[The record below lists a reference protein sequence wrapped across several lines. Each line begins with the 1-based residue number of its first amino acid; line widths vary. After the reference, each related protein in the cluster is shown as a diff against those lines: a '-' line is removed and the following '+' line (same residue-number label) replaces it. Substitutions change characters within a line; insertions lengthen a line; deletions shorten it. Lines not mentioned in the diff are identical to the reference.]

1 MQDVNILII
10 EDELKVANSLRANL
24 SELGFR
30 VEVAYDGAMGKKMFY
45 AQNFDLLLLDLNLP
59 HLNGYELCK
68 EFRQKKKSVPILI
81 LTAFGDI
88 EDKMQA
94 FELGAD
100 DYLIKPFDFRELLAR
115 MRVFLKRQDPTIDQG
130 QVITIDDLVIN
141 TFTKSVTRGDQPVTL
156 TAKEFS
162 LLELLVRN
170 AGRVVRKVEIAE
182 KVWDLSFDTGTNVIE
197 VYINF
202 LRRKIDKDFDKKLI
216 HTRSGMGY
224 YIKG

>member
-59 HLNGYELCK
+59 HINGYELCK

-100 DYLIKPFDFRELLAR
+100 DYLTKPFDFRELLAR

-130 QVITIDDLVIN
+130 QVITIDNLVIN

>member
-1 MQDVNILII
+1 MQDINILII

-30 VEVAYDGAMGKKMFY
+30 VEVAYDGAMGKKMFH

-59 HLNGYELCK
+59 HINGYELCK
-68 EFRQKKKSVPILI
+68 EFRQKKKSTPILI

-94 FELGAD
+94 FDLGAD

-130 QVITIDDLVIN
+130 QVISIDNLVVN
-141 TFTKSVTRGDQPVTL
+141 TFTKSVTRGDQPINL

-202 LRRKIDKDFDKKLI
+202 LRRKVDKDFDKKLI

>member
-1 MQDVNILII
+1 MQDVNILIV

-24 SELGFR
+24 SELGFQ
-30 VEVAYDGAMGKKMFY
+30 VEVAYDGAMGKKMFH
-45 AQNFDLLLLDLNLP
+45 AQPFDVLLLDLNLP
-59 HLNGYELCK
+59 HINGYELCK
-68 EFRQKKKSVPILI
+68 EFRQKKNNVPILV

-100 DYLIKPFDFRELLAR
+100 DYLIKPFEFRELLAR
-115 MRVFLKRQDPTIDQG
+115 MRVFLKRQNPTIDQG
-130 QVITIDDLVIN
+130 QVITIDNLVVN
-141 TFTKSVTRGDQPVTL
+141 TFTKSITRGGQPINL

-202 LRRKIDKDFDKKLI
+202 LRRKVDKDFDKKLI

>member
-1 MQDVNILII
+1 MQDIHILII

-24 SELGFR
+24 AELGFKA
-30 VEVAYDGAMGKKMFY
+30 EVAYDGAMGKKLFY
-45 AQNFDLLLLDLNLP
+45 AHSFDLLLLDLNLP

-68 EFRQKKKSVPILI
+68 EFRQKKKSIPILI

-115 MRVFLKRQDPTIDQG
+115 IRVFLKRQDPTIDQG
-130 QVITIDDLVIN
+130 QVITIDNLVIN
-141 TFTKSVTRGDQPVTL
+141 TFTKSVTRGEQPINL
-156 TAKEFS
+156 TAKEFA

-202 LRRKIDKDFDKKLI
+202 LRRKIDRDFDKKLI

>member
-88 EDKMQA
+88 EEKMQA

-170 AGRVVRKVEIAE
+170 AGRVIRKVEIAE